1 MRRMMSRNYWI
12 GGMDKR
18 LLGPGSSFQVNAL
31 NSQVFP
37 SYITCECG
45 VTKQSALAQLK
56 KKRAL
61 KKQQN
66 SMS

>member
-1 MRRMMSRNYWI
+1 MRRMISRNYRI
-12 GGMDKR
+12 GGMGKC
-18 LLGPGSSFQVNAL
+18 LLDPGSSFQVNAL

-37 SYITCECG
+37 SYITCEHG

-66 SMS
+66 LMS

>member
-1 MRRMMSRNYWI
+1 MMSRNYWI
-12 GGMDKR
+12 DGMDKR
-18 LLGPGSSFQVNAL
+18 LLGSGSSFQVNAL

-37 SYITCECG
+37 SYITCEHG
-45 VTKQSALAQLK
+45 VTKQSVLAQLK
-56 KKRAL
+56 EKRTL